1 MTDKINVFG
10 VIGSGVMGRGIV
22 EVAASK
28 GDFDKV
34 IMFDIEQSQ
43 LDSAMKTIDGDLS
56 FLVKKEKIDENF
68 KNSVLEKIIST
79 ADMNLLSECDF
90 IVEAATEKLEI
101 KEKIFKNLSSIIGKD
116 VYVASNT
123 SSIPITLLA
132 SFTSNPEKFIGM
144 HFMNPVPRMKG
155 IEIIKGIY
163 TSEETYGLTLELSKK
178 FGKQITFSRDK
189 AGFVINRILMPML
202 NDAIKGINEGVAKM
216 EHIEKFSTDTEN
228 GLGHRMGPLLLTD
241 LIGLDTTYNIM
252 KVIEAELG
260 AWFTPD
266 VLLSRLIEKDALGFK
281 NGKGFYIWEGGKPQQ
296 VNPDLE
302 SLLEKKAEDESYE
315 KGKMLAL
322 RAWLVMVNEAV
333 KVVEEGTSTIPDVD
347 RGCMFCL
354 NHPEGILTALDKFGI
369 KNSCDN
375 LKKFEDEFGM
385 GYKAASLLKRINEAG
400 ISGKD
405 DGRGFYIW
413 DMESGIPEKVNT
425 VLDKYLK

>member
-22 EVAASK
+22 EVAASY

-43 LDSAMKTIDGDLS
+43 LDSALKTIEGDLS

-79 ADMNLLSECDF
+79 TEIQNLSECDF
-90 IVEAATEKLEI
+90 IVEAATEKLDI
-101 KEKIFKNLSSIIGKD
+101 KEKIFNNLKSIVSTD

-132 SFTSNPEKFIGM
+132 SYTSNPENFIGM

-155 IEIIKGIY
+155 IEIIKGVY
-163 TSEETYGLTLELSKK
+163 TSEKTYELTLELSKK
-178 FGKQITFSRDK
+178 FKKQITFSRDK

-202 NDAIKGINEGVAKM
+202 NDAIKGINEGIAKL
-216 EHIEKFSTDTEN
+216 EHVEKFSTDAET

-266 VLLSRLIEKDALGFK
+266 KLIIKLIEKDALGFK
-281 NGKGFYIWEGGKPQQ
+281 NGKGFYTWEGGKP
-296 VNPDLE
+296 VEINPELDGLLDKKCDYE
-302 SLLEKKAEDESYE
+302 SFE
-315 KGKMLAL
+315 KGKMLAT

-369 KNSCDN
+369 NNACDN
-375 LKKFEDEFGM
+375 LKKFEEEFGM

-400 ISGKD
+400 VSGKD
-405 DGRGFYIW
+405 KGEGFYIW
-413 DMESGIPEKVNT
+413 DKEAGTPEKVNP
-425 VLDKYLK
+425 VLDKYLS